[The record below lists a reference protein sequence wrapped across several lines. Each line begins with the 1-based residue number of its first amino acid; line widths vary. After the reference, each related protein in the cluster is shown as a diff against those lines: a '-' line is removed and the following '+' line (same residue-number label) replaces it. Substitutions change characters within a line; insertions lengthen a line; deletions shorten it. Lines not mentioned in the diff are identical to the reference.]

1 MPKENETIY
10 LLKGIPKDMYRRAQA
25 KAAANKP
32 PLSIRWVLITLLEK
46 WVGPAP
52 ADESAPTKAPKA
64 SKAKTPKAAAK
75 LESPVVGSTPV
86 DPVEPT
92 DRQTEGG
99 ADGFFF

>member
-10 LLKGIPKDMYRRAQA
+10 LLKGIPLDMYRRAQA

-52 ADESAPTKAPKA
+52 ADESAPAKAPKA
-64 SKAKTPKAAAK
+64 RKAKTPKAAAK
-75 LESPVVGSTPV
+75 LESPTAANVAPDLG
-86 DPVEPT
+86 EM
-92 DRQTEGG
+92 
-99 ADGFFF
+99 F